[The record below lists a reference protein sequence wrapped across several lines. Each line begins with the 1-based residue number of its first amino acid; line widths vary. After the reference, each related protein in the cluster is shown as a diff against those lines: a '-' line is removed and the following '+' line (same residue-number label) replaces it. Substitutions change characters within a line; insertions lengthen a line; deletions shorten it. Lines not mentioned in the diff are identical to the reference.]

1 MRFLI
6 AFIVLIALSMNVSGQ
21 ALTSSGAPAVPTSS
35 GAPAV
40 PTSSGPAPSLSSSPS
55 ATYPQP
61 PAPVGLVNRCVG
73 HKVNICPEWSDPAGF
88 SFNLYRLYY
97 KVQLSTTEVRVTT
110 ASTSTRIFPLPAGT
124 LFDFWVAGVDVGNGV
139 WSANSTAVTMQT
151 IQADPKLDPSRDI
164 QSFTCSSVTDTG
176 VGSQHVGRKAVSC
189 SWTAALDTVRQINYK
204 VHCTSADFEPLTIKK
219 RRYGTT
225 AANAVSAYFHVHRD
239 AGTCVVHVRF
249 YYATRPSAR
258 KVVSVTL

>member
-21 ALTSSGAPAVPTSS
+21 ATSSGAAALPSSS
-35 GAPAV
+35 GVAAS
-40 PTSSGPAPSLSSSPS
+40 SSGPAPSLSSSPS
-55 ATYPQP
+55 GTYPQP
-61 PAPVGLVNRCVG
+61 PAPVNLVNRCVG

-124 LFDFWVAGVDVGNGV
+124 LFDFWVAGVDVANGV

-151 IQADPKLDPSRDI
+151 IQADPKLDPSRDV
-164 QSFTCSSVTDTG
+164 QAFTCASVTDTG

-189 SWTAALDTVRQINYK
+189 TWTAALDTVRQINYK
-204 VHCTSADFEPLTIKK
+204 VHCTSPNFEPLTIKK

-225 AANAVSAYFHVHRD
+225 AATATSAFFHVHRD
-239 AGTCVVHVRF
+239 AGTCIVHVRY
-249 YYATRPSAR
+249 YYADRPSAR
-258 KVVSVTL
+258 KVATVTL